1 MEQLG
6 KSILVI
12 GALLVVVGAVIWLL
26 GNKLTWFGN
35 LPGDIKVEREGFK
48 FYAPFLSMLIVS
60 IVLSLIIWLVRKF
73 WQ

>member
-12 GALLVVVGAVIWLL
+12 GVLLVIVGAVIWLF

-48 FYAPFLSMLIVS
+48 FYAPFLSMIIVS